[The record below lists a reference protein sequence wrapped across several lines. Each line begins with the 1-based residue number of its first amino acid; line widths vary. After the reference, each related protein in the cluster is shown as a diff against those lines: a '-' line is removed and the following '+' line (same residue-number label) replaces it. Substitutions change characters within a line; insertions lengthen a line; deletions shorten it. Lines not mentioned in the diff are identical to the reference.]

1 MGLPALVMTLSDID
15 ALKDGDKI
23 VIDAMSSIVIKNPS
37 SDEINLYEGKI
48 LRQVELERAFFFK
61 R

>member
-48 LRQVELERAFFFK
+48 LRQVELEKELFL
-61 R
+61 